1 MEDNLNLFCKWMMT
15 SIYFVNGGQ
24 PQIFV
29 MEDDFVNG
37 RRPQFF
43 GKWTSYACL
52 MGPQLELILAQQKL
66 G

>member
-1 MEDNLNLFCKWMMT
+1 MDDDLNLFCKWKTT
-15 SIYFVNGGQ
+15 SNFVNGRQ
-24 PQIFV
+24 PQIFL

-52 MGPQLELILAQQKL
+52 IGPQLELRLVQQKL